1 MVERFAGFERTEVNG
16 WPVLT
21 CRADRFKTFRMAM
34 LWRRPLDD
42 SLAGRALLPAMLQH
56 GTAAWPDRPALA
68 RAKERAFGAQVGS
81 ALARHA
87 ESSIFWLHAD
97 AVAGDFLPGQPDQ
110 LAEVLSL
117 LEEYAL
123 RPRLEP
129 ANGGG
134 EAFPKDVFDREQAQA
149 LAAARAVFDDKA
161 AYARQQAVQAA
172 CEGEPYGLPDHGGED
187 AIAALDAAAPAA
199 MLRDFRDHGERV
211 CVAMGVLPA
220 NFHEALAP
228 LLGQLQAGE
237 PGRLAAPVE
246 PARREARSLRES
258 APMQQAKLV
267 LVLRSLR
274 ARSPEELCALQTCL
288 SLWGGGPHSR
298 LFREVRENKS
308 LCYYASAGG
317 DANKGLVMVQVGC
330 EGDSVGAVVAES
342 MQQLTELQEGR
353 FEDAELATTK
363 AAIDGSLQAVDDSPG
378 SRLHFTTE
386 QWLRGF
392 DDDPIARRQRFA
404 RVTREDVAEAAR
416 SIWLDYDYALLP
428 EEARS

>member
-1 MVERFAGFERTEVNG
+1 M
-16 WPVLT
+16 
-21 CRADRFKTFRMAM
+21 
-34 LWRRPLDD
+34 
-42 SLAGRALLPAMLQH
+42 LPALLQH

-68 RAKERAFGAQVGS
+68 RAKERAFAAQVGS
-81 ALARHA
+81 AMARHA

-97 AVAGDFLPGQPDQ
+97 AVAGDFLPGRPDQ

-117 LEEYAL
+117 LQEYAL
-123 RPRLEP
+123 RPRL
-129 ANGGG
+129 ASTNGGA
-134 EAFPKDVFDREQAQA
+134 EAFPEEVFEREQAQA
-149 LAAARAVFDDKA
+149 LAAARAVFDDKG

-172 CEGEPYGLPDHGGED
+172 CEGEPYGLSDHGGED
-187 AIAALDAAAPAA
+187 AIKALDAAAPAS

-211 CVAMGVLPA
+211 CVAMGVLPD

-228 LLGQLQAGE
+228 LLGQLQATE
-237 PGRLAAPVE
+237 PGQLAAPVE
-246 PARREARSLRES
+246 PARREPRSLRES

-274 ARSPEELCALQTCL
+274 AREPEQLCALQTCL

-317 DANKGLVMVQVGC
+317 DPNKGLVMVQVGC
-330 EGDSVGAVVAES
+330 EGDSVGAVVDES

-392 DDDPIARRQRFA
+392 DDDPVTRRQRFA

-428 EEARS
+428 EETRS